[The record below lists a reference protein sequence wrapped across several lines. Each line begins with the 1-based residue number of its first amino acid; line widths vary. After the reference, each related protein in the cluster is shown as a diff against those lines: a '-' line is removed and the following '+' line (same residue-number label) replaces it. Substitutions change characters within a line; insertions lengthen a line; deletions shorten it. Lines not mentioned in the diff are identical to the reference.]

1 MSNILDYIKRKE
13 REMSETKKE
22 TTSLVKEDVV
32 INTGHDFIY
41 PYGPKRTAQN
51 DFNVKEDITDQRAP
65 INDPQTMYEQ
75 FMQYDVADV
84 MDELES
90 ENIEDFDNDVYEYED
105 RSELGEDIAALQQPK
120 AVAAV
125 KALSQKANTQQSGVK
140 QKDEKQDGDDI
151 VDGDAA

>member
-1 MSNILDYIKRKE
+1 MSNILDYIRKKE
-13 REMSETKKE
+13 KEMSETKKE

-32 INTGHDFIY
+32 INTGHEFIY

-105 RSELGEDIAALQQPK
+105 RSELGEDIAALQQPE

-125 KALSQKANTQQSGVK
+125 NALNQKANTQQSGVER
-140 QKDEKQDGDDI
+140 KDEKLDGGDI
-151 VDGDAA
+151 EDGDAA

>member
-1 MSNILDYIKRKE
+1 MSNIKE
-13 REMSETKKE
+13 KEMSETKRE
-22 TTSLVKEDVV
+22 TTSLAKEDVV

-65 INDPQTMYEQ
+65 INDPETMFEQ

-84 MDELES
+84 MDELDAEQ
-90 ENIEDFDNDVYEYED
+90 IEDFDNDAYEYED
-105 RSELGEDIAALQQPK
+105 RSELGEDIAALQQPE

-125 KALSQKANTQQSGVK
+125 KALSQKANTQQSGVE
-140 QKDEKQDGDDI
+140 QKGKKQDGDDI